1 MILMSALSAIG
12 TQTLLI
18 LIRVIEYYSYVFI
31 IDAVL
36 SWFLKPGN
44 KLRQILIFLT
54 EPLVSLFRP
63 LERRLRRG
71 MNFPISLA
79 HLFAFFFLQI
89 LQSVLY
95 RVLFL
100 L

>member
-1 MILMSALSAIG
+1 MI
-12 TQTLLI
+12 QTLLI
-18 LIRVIEYYSYVFI
+18 LIRLIEYYSYVFV
-31 IDAVL
+31 IDALL
-36 SWFLKPGN
+36 SWFLKPAN

-63 LERRLRRG
+63 LERKLRRG

-79 HLFAFFFLQI
+79 HLFSFLFLQI
-89 LQSVLY
+89 LQSALY